1 MAIHATYAKP
11 QGDGS
16 HAVPLW
22 AVAQEAHRHTK
33 AVPAYVVR
41 SCPTCSSHRI
51 IANGPREG
59 QLACLIGI
67 RGASLVGSFDCSL
80 YTPESEAYRLPQA
93 K

>member
-1 MAIHATYAKP
+1 MIYATYAKP
-11 QGDGS
+11 AEGMTY
-16 HAVPLW
+16 VIPLW

-41 SCPTCSSHRI
+41 SCPSCSSHRI

-59 QLACLIGI
+59 QLACLVGI